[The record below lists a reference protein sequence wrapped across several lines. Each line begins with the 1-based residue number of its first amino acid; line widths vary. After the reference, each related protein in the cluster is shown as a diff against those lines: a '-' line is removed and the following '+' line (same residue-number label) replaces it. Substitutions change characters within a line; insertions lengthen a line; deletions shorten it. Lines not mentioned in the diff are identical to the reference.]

1 VIHDS
6 RFVIRFAAAFG
17 GYDTIVTN
25 TELGIINSKK
35 RGASNGSFFC
45 YLNFFRDQLL
55 SFKFLSMKK
64 LFIIFLVIFG
74 LFVIM
79 QSFIYYSS
87 SSIEKHAYK
96 VLKEYDEFEVRQYE
110 TALFSS
116 VVLADSTFEES
127 SNKGFR
133 VLAGYIFGGNDTGEK
148 IEMTS
153 PVAMEIGDSTKMSFM
168 VPSGY
173 TEETL
178 PKPNNDK
185 IFFEK
190 KEGAVMAAIRFG
202 GWANDERIKEY
213 KQKLITLLQKE
224 GIAYGETF
232 MYLGYDPPYAVFN
245 RRNEIVVELKAYK

>member
-1 VIHDS
+1 
-6 RFVIRFAAAFG
+6 
-17 GYDTIVTN
+17 
-25 TELGIINSKK
+25 
-35 RGASNGSFFC
+35 
-45 YLNFFRDQLL
+45 
-55 SFKFLSMKK
+55 MKK
-64 LFIIFLVIFG
+64 MFIIFLVIFG
-74 LFVIM
+74 LFTIM

-96 VLKEYDEFEVRQYE
+96 VLKEYDDFEVRQYE

-116 VVLADSTFEES
+116 VVLSDSTYEES

-148 IEMTS
+148 IAMTS

-173 TEETL
+173 TEENL

-190 KEGAVMAAIRFG
+190 KEGSVMAAIRFG
-202 GWANDERIKEY
+202 GWANDERIEEY
-213 KQKLITLLQKE
+213 KQKLIVLLQKE
-224 GIAYGETF
+224 GISHSDKF
-232 MYLGYDPPYAVFN
+232 MYLGYNPPYAVVN
-245 RRNEIVVELKAYK
+245 RRNEVVVELKNWVGSPN